1 MVGYKYFSLGIHWI
15 KNLLSINNL
24 IKKNARGAAYAG
36 NGSRQVLKFD
46 RKYERDESCDLRGT
60 LLIHAKPLTTD

>member
-1 MVGYKYFSLGIHWI
+1 MGYKYFSLAIHWI

-24 IKKNARGAAYAG
+24 IKEKTRAAYTV

-46 RKYERDESCDLRGT
+46 RKHERDESCDLRGT
-60 LLIHAKPLTTD
+60 LLIHVKPLTTD